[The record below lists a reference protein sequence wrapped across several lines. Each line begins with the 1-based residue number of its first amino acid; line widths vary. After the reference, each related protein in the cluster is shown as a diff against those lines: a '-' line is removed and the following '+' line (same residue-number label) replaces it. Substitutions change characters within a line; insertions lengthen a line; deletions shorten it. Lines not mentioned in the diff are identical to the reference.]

1 MKELSEGLE
10 NENER
15 EITRTEARI
24 LEKSQNK
31 GNWSFVKAIII
42 ISVVSFAGIILM
54 QSANNENVIMAT
66 QEDDEL
72 VIQVSSL
79 SNNAK
84 FYGYKAEGTLIK
96 FFGVVGSDNDVHIA
110 FDACDVCYSD
120 RKGYVQDNTVMVC
133 RNCGNQ
139 FLIDGIGT
147 ENLQGGC
154 WPSYLPINVISGQ
167 VDIKIS
173 DVILKKFMFQ

>member
-1 MKELSEGLE
+1 MKELSDGLE
-10 NENER
+10 NDNEK
-15 EITRTEARI
+15 ELTRTEARI
-24 LEKSQNK
+24 LEKNQNK

-42 ISVVSFAGIILM
+42 ISVVIFTGIVLM
-54 QSANNENVIMAT
+54 QSNNGQDIIMTT
-66 QEDDEL
+66 QEGDKL

-79 SNNAK
+79 TNNAK
-84 FYGYKAEGTLIK
+84 FYGYKAEDTLIK
-96 FFGVVGSDNDVHIA
+96 FFGVMGFDNDVHVA

-154 WPSYLPINVISGQ
+154 WPSYLPINVINDQ
-167 VDIKIS
+167 VYIKIS
-173 DVILKKFMFQ
+173 DVIMKKYMFQ

>member
-1 MKELSEGLE
+1 MNEYSEGLE
-10 NENER
+10 NENEK
-15 EITRTEARI
+15 ELTRTEARI

-42 ISVVSFAGIILM
+42 ISVISFAGIILL
-54 QSANNENVIMAT
+54 QSTNNEKVLMAT
-66 QEDDEL
+66 QEGDEL

-79 SNNAK
+79 SNNAR

-96 FFGVVGSDNDVHIA
+96 FFGVVGFDNDVHIA

-120 RKGYVQDNTVMVC
+120 RKGYVQDDTVMVC

-139 FLIDGIGT
+139 FLIDSIGT

-154 WPSYLPINVISGQ
+154 WPSYLPINVINGQ
-167 VDIKIS
+167 VHIKIS
-173 DVILKKFMFQ
+173 DVILKKYMFQ